1 MKPKDDMTYKLKKS
15 ELETDLE
22 TLRSKLINMTKNEY
36 ALREGREDI
45 EGTISLIDELLPD
58 IRWYERRAEAQQE
71 SYDKNQEGK

>member
-36 ALREGREDI
+36 ALHEGREDI

-71 SYDKNQEGK
+71 FYDKNQEGK